1 MDMLRKLRGES
12 ITYLAYV
19 GFLVG
24 FIGLGLFVYAL
35 AAGSAV
41 AGVIGAALVASDI
54 ATVELFRAGA
64 RKRARENDSGISIP
78 GVNVFATPLK
88 REQIDQYMVNY
99 RGARQTADDDA
110 HEAPLVSVDAGAPVQ
125 RQGERIAA

>member
-1 MDMLRKLRGES
+1 MMKKLRGES

-41 AGVIGAALVASDI
+41 AAVIGALMVVSNIAS
-54 ATVELFRAGA
+54 VVLFRMGA
-64 RKRARENDSGISIP
+64 RKRAEENETHIEIP
-78 GVNVFATPLK
+78 GVNIFATPLK
-88 REQIDQYMVNY
+88 KKDVDQYLVNY
-99 RGARQTADDDA
+99 RGVR
-110 HEAPLVSVDAGAPVQ
+110 PNRLVSVSSATPV
-125 RQGERIAA
+125 RRDERIAA